1 MTTLPH
7 LLQNAYQT
15 VPDKTSIIL
24 QFAGQEDKTITYR
37 DLIHGANRYALRYA
51 KQGIKKGEVVIL
63 ILQHGEDLVYSFW
76 GAILH
81 GAIPSIMPFLT
92 EKLAPEKYRAD
103 LSSLIS
109 ITKPTTIVT
118 YPEFENEIR
127 DALTEGD
134 SVKNIILTSAVRYAQ
149 AAVIG
154 GGEKSILAEDGENV
168 GLSEINFDSLQ
179 GMNSSEEDIV
189 VLQHS
194 SGTTGLQKGVALSHR
209 AILNQLNSYSKTI
222 QLDKQ
227 KDIIVS
233 WLPLYHDMGFIA
245 CFIMP
250 VILQIPL
257 VLMSPFDWVRAPY
270 KLLQSVSQYQGTLS
284 WLPNFAFNFCAQKI
298 RERNL
303 ENVNLST
310 WRAIINC
317 SEPVHVESH
326 HLFFEKFSNYGL
338 NYSALQTCYAMAE
351 NVFAVTQSPL
361 DKTPVIDEIDREI
374 FMTQRLA
381 SAPIVGQATMKMT
394 SSGHPLPNVKIRVVD
409 ESFNEVN
416 ERVVGEIA
424 VQSDCMLTEYFNRP
438 DATES
443 AIKNLPALGGVPAA
457 VPQGG
462 FAQDGDGSINGWY
475 LTGDYGYIANG
486 ELYVSG
492 RKKDLIIVGGKNV
505 YPQDLE
511 TLAGEV
517 AGIRKGRCVAFGMY
531 DPESGTE
538 EVVIIAESESQES
551 DKELIADA
559 IRKHVTKNSAVAVRY
574 VKVVDETWILKTSSG
589 KTARSA
595 NKEKFLKEL
604 AEN

>member
-1 MTTLPH
+1 MTTLPN

-15 VPDKTSIIL
+15 VPNKTSIIL
-24 QFAGQEDKTITYR
+24 QFAGQEDKRLTYR
-37 DLIHGANRYALRYA
+37 DLIHGANRYAMTYA
-51 KQGIKKGEVVIL
+51 KNGVKRGEVVIL
-63 ILQHGEDLVYSFW
+63 ILQHGEDLIYSFW

-103 LSSLIS
+103 LASLIS

-134 SVKNIILTSAVRYAQ
+134 SVKNIILTNQIFAQ
-149 AAVIG
+149 AAVL
-154 GGEKSILAEDGENV
+154 GGEDSATSKNILAEDGENSN
-168 GLSEINFDSLQ
+168 LINFDSLQ
-179 GMNSSEEDIV
+179 GMQSSQEDIA

-209 AILNQLNSYSKTI
+209 AVLNQLNAYSKTI
-222 QLDKQ
+222 NLDSKN
-227 KDIIVS
+227 DVIVS

-245 CFIMP
+245 CFLLP
-250 VILQIPL
+250 VLLQIPL

-270 KLLQSVSQYQGTLS
+270 KLLQSVSQYKGTLT

-303 ENVNLST
+303 ENVNLSS

-326 HLFFEKFSNYGL
+326 NLFFEKFSSYGL

-361 DKTPVIDEIDREI
+361 DKTPVVDEIDRET
-374 FMTQRLA
+374 FMTKRFA
-381 SAPIVGQATMKMT
+381 SAPITGQATIQMT
-394 SSGHPLPNVKIRVVD
+394 SSGHPLPNVKIRVIDEAFNNVD
-409 ESFNEVN
+409 

-443 AIKNLPALGGVPAA
+443 AIK
-457 VPQGG
+457 
-462 FAQDGDGSINGWY
+462 DGWY
-475 LTGDYGYIANG
+475 LTGDYGYVANG

-511 TLAGEV
+511 SLAGEV
-517 AGIRKGRCVAFGMY
+517 TGVRAGRCVAFGMY
-531 DPESGTE
+531 DQESGTE
-538 EVVIIAESESQES
+538 EVVIIVES
-551 DKELIADA
+551 DSSDKVSIADA
-559 IRKHVTKNSAVAVRY
+559 VRKHVTKSSAIALRH
-574 VKVVDETWILKTSSG
+574 VKVVDETWIIKTSSG

-604 AEN
+604 